1 MRGPR
6 KTRGLIQP
14 QHPRPRRNRRGPR
27 PVAAKEPEARRAAQ
41 WAAPRSAR
49 LPATPALAPAS
60 ARWQAPW
67 AGGAK
72 ARQKQAVQN
81 QQAQQQQSDTL
92 KTFYRAYGAC
102 MEGHGYTIK

>member
-1 MRGPR
+1 MRGQK

-14 QHPRPRRNRRGPR
+14 QHPRLRRNRRGPR
-27 PVAAKEPEARRAAQ
+27 PVAAKEPEARREAQ
-41 WAAPRSAR
+41 WTAPRSAR
-49 LPATPALAPAS
+49 LPATQALAPAS

-67 AGGAK
+67 RVAQRT
-72 ARQKQAVQN
+72 RQKQAAQN

-102 MEGHGYTIK
+102 MEGRGYTIK